1 MVNSGTENPTE
12 NCFLTTY
19 YPSGNTYHPS
29 FTVRWWVQVHC
40 VRTHYWKLFA
50 GTELSITGAGTGRS
64 KSLRKRAMDA
74 RPATALFRLPSLAPR
89 SAAPP
94 RVLLWWGITLIC
106 IGVLGFCFIL
116 YATLLSKLLPPSG
129 VPILDAIRS
138 DW

>member
-1 MVNSGTENPTE
+1 
-12 NCFLTTY
+12 
-19 YPSGNTYHPS
+19 
-29 FTVRWWVQVHC
+29 
-40 VRTHYWKLFA
+40 
-50 GTELSITGAGTGRS
+50 
-64 KSLRKRAMDA
+64 MDA

-116 YATLLSKLLPPSG
+116 YATLLSKLLPPCG

-138 DW
+138 DWYYSFVVPLTGPVILVAVYFHWLSMKLFKHA

>member
-1 MVNSGTENPTE
+1 V
-12 NCFLTTY
+12 
-19 YPSGNTYHPS
+19 
-29 FTVRWWVQVHC
+29 
-40 VRTHYWKLFA
+40 
-50 GTELSITGAGTGRS
+50 GTG
-64 KSLRKRAMDA
+64 SLCPHTLLETRRGNGIECYRGRDGAKQEPEERAMDA

-106 IGVLGFCFIL
+106 IGVLGFCSIL

>member
-1 MVNSGTENPTE
+1 
-12 NCFLTTY
+12 
-19 YPSGNTYHPS
+19 
-29 FTVRWWVQVHC
+29 
-40 VRTHYWKLFA
+40 
-50 GTELSITGAGTGRS
+50 
-64 KSLRKRAMDA
+64 MDA

-138 DW
+138 DWEGCAGTIVLLCRLQDQLSSLQYTSIG